1 MPLEIL
7 IPLCTFRLQE
17 INALGILLSS
27 ASPFRP
33 PSCRHYRGPPQF
45 VPYIEQK
52 LQYLVMHIYQLAQQ
66 ANFRRQNDRSQIIL
80 LKLLRFLDKYPA
92 LYDERKLDTF
102 VGMAK
107 LLERLG
113 LTEEC
118 EHIALKINNIE
129 GLSNS
134 DSMEISGNLLA
145 DSFRKSSNVIDLYFP
160 KVWSKTSVSAVPS
173 YGAVPPLHRAA
184 QDPKSN
190 VLEAILLSMFSDDS
204 LPGISVRQGY
214 QLVDYQSEQELSEV
228 RALVDVRDFCGRTPL
243 FVAAAASNERC
254 CLALV
259 RFQADA
265 NERDSCGHTILEV
278 AARGGNRTVVEIVH
292 RAGCGINRDI
302 SGCASS
308 PLQAA
313 IESDNY
319 NDQVVQYLLTQGA
332 DVDVT
337 RPCDHKNAIDLARDS
352 NLIEL
357 ENQMRRD
364 HSKEQ
369 QHSFG
374 SF

>member
-1 MPLEIL
+1 M
-7 IPLCTFRLQE
+7 CNFRLEE
-17 INALGILLSS
+17 INALAILLSS
-27 ASPFRP
+27 ATPFRL
-33 PSCRHYRGPPQF
+33 PSCRHYHGPPQF

-52 LQYLVMHIYQLAQQ
+52 LQSLVIYIYQLAQQ
-66 ANFRRQNDRSQIIL
+66 ASFRHQNDQSKIIL

-118 EHIALKINNIE
+118 EHIALKITNIE
-129 GLSNS
+129 GLSTS
-134 DSMEISGNLLA
+134 DLMKLSGNLLT
-145 DSFRKSSNVIDLYFP
+145 DCFRKSSDVIDLYFP
-160 KVWSKTSVSAVPS
+160 KVWSKTSVSTVPS
-173 YGAVPPLHRAA
+173 DGAVPPLHRAA

-190 VLEAILLSMFSDDS
+190 VLEAMLQSMLSDDS
-204 LPGISVRQGY
+204 LPAISVRQGY
-214 QLVDYQSEQELSEV
+214 QLVDFRSPQDVSKV

-243 FVAAAASNERC
+243 FVAAAAGNERC
-254 CLALV
+254 CLALL
-259 RFQADA
+259 RFEADV
-265 NERDSCGHTILEV
+265 NTRDSCGHTILEV
-278 AARGGNRTVVEIVH
+278 AARGGNVTVVEIIH
-292 RAGCGINRDI
+292 RAGCAINPDI

-313 IESDNY
+313 IESDRY
-319 NDQVVQYLLTQGA
+319 NDQVVQYLLDKGA
-332 DVDVT
+332 DVDVP
-337 RPCDHKNAIDLARDS
+337 RPCDHKNAIGLARES
-352 NLIEL
+352 NLLEL

-374 SF
+374 PF